1 MIIVQTKDTMSQ
13 IYLDALKIRYQVFVK
28 EQGVQ
33 LEREIDKDE
42 AYAVHFV
49 LYEDNEALATVR
61 LLPVD
66 ETTMKLQRMA
76 VKKEARH
83 RGLGNIII
91 AEAEKFAKQQG
102 FTTIKLG
109 AQLTAQEF
117 YEKMGYQAY
126 GEIFLD
132 AGIQHIA
139 MKKEL

>member
-126 GEIFLD
+126 GEVFLD

>member
-66 ETTMKLQRMA
+66 ETMMKLQRMA

-126 GEIFLD
+126 GEVFLD

>member
-126 GEIFLD
+126 GEVFLD
-132 AGIQHIA
+132 AGIKHIA

>member
-66 ETTMKLQRMA
+66 EKTMKLQRMA

-126 GEIFLD
+126 GEVFLD
-132 AGIQHIA
+132 AGIKHIA